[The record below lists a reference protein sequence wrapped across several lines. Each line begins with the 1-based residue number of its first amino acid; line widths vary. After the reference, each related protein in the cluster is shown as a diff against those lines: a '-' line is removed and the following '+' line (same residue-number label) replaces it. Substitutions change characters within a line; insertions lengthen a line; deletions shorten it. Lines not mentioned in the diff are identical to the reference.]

1 MTFDIRTYTGE
12 VAGKE
17 IIIET
22 GRFAQ
27 QAGGAV
33 TVRMGDTML
42 FCSTTMGS
50 PRDGLDFFPLSVDY
64 EEKMY
69 AAGRVPGGFFRR
81 EGRPS
86 EGAIL
91 ISRVID
97 RTLRPLFPKN
107 MRNDVQIILMSLAH
121 DKEHHVDMLGIIAAS
136 TALMISD
143 IPWAGPVAG
152 ARVGLTPL
160 DDAWW
165 PPLDVEEL
173 VADFDA
179 GQDELG
185 WDDVDEADERERELA
200 HVTRWSRSC
209 RGSRSGPA
217 CRRGR

>member
-1 MTFDIRTYTGE
+1 MTLDIREYRCT

-22 GRFAQ
+22 GRLAQ

-33 TVRMGDTML
+33 TVRMGDTMI
-42 FCSTTMGS
+42 FCSATMGS
-50 PRDGLDFFPLSVDY
+50 PRPGLDFFPLSVDY

-69 AAGRVPGGFFRR
+69 AGGRVPGGFFRR

-107 MRNDVQIILMSLAH
+107 MRNDTQVILISLSH

-136 TALMISD
+136 TALMIS
-143 IPWAGPVAG
+143 GYS
-152 ARVGLTPL
+152 
-160 DDAWW
+160 
-165 PPLDVEEL
+165 
-173 VADFDA
+173 
-179 GQDELG
+179 LG
-185 WDDVDEADERERELA
+185 W
-200 HVTRWSRSC
+200 T
-209 RGSRSGPA
+209 
-217 CRRGR
+217 CRRGARRSG